1 MHKTF
6 IPSKKNDYQPLILR
20 PKNLFILAVIL
31 VVIKFLLFSWFFYF
45 PQTSNFAV
53 VTSAKLI
60 ELVEQER
67 VVNNLNELKIN
78 DKLTKAAQEKAQDM
92 LENNY
97 FAHTSPSG
105 ITPWYWFNKVGY
117 NYVAAGENLAKD
129 FTDSEYLHRA
139 WMNSPSHRANI
150 LNGKYDEVGI
160 AVLEGE
166 MNGKKTIVAVQLFG
180 KAASVKKTAPKI
192 VQSNT
197 TPSNVG
203 IALPKPETNLPENV
217 AANQELT
224 QTGVQ
229 TEEIVTSPISTTIG
243 ESIRPSENQFILNE
257 ITEKSEPFAQ
267 KIYFI
272 IAGLASLVLLLT
284 VFVNIRIQY
293 PRLIL
298 ASIIFIVLI
307 AGIASFN
314 AQSFLNKNIDT
325 LDGASVER
333 IIP

>member
-1 MHKTF
+1 MGNNIYKKMHKTF

-31 VVIKFLLFSWFFYF
+31 VVVKFLLFSWFFYF
-45 PQTSNFAV
+45 PETSNFAV
-53 VTSAKLI
+53 VTSSKLI

-67 VVNNLNELKIN
+67 VANNLSELKIN
-78 DKLTKAAQEKAQDM
+78 AKLTEAAQEKAQDM
-92 LENNY
+92 LNNGY

-105 ITPWYWFNKVGY
+105 VTPWYWFDKVGY

-129 FTDSEYLHRA
+129 FTDSEYLHKA

-180 KAASVKKTAPKI
+180 KAATTKKVTPKT
-192 VQSNT
+192 VQSNI

-203 IALPKPETNLPENV
+203 IATTPKSETSQNKIQGE
-217 AANQELT
+217 
-224 QTGVQ
+224 QTTTAPVS
-229 TEEIVTSPISTTIG
+229 TTIEEIVK
-243 ESIRPSENQFILNE
+243 PSENQIVLNN
-257 ITEKSEPFAQ
+257 ITEKTEPFAQ
-267 KIYFI
+267 KIYFM

-284 VFVNIRIQY
+284 VFINIRVQY

-298 ASIIFIVLI
+298 GSIIFIILI
-307 AGIASFN
+307 AGIACFN
-314 AQSFLNKNIDT
+314 VQLFLNKKIDT
-325 LDGASVER
+325 LDGASVDR